1 MGITMSWIPKM
12 TPTTLTTIINSA
24 PMVIQGASKLIKLI
38 KEQTSPGTEPEE
50 GSQLTLES
58 LKADIERLEARLA
71 ATDES
76 NIEQIKLIEQLAKQ
90 NEALAASLS
99 KSYSR
104 INLMT
109 AVVVLTALLASAALI
124 IVFLR

>member
-1 MGITMSWIPKM
+1 MSWIPKM
-12 TPTTLTTIINSA
+12 TPTTLTTILNSA

-38 KEQTSPGTEPEE
+38 KEQGKPKPEDGVE
-50 GSQLTLES
+50 SQLTLDS
-58 LKADIERLEARLA
+58 LNADVKHLKTRLA

-90 NEALAASLS
+90 NETLAASLS

-104 INLMT
+104 LNLLT
-109 AVVVLTALLASAALI
+109 IITILAVLLSFASLIVVL
-124 IVFLR
+124 LR

>member
-1 MGITMSWIPKM
+1 MLQIYA
-12 TPTTLTTIINSA
+12 NRC
-24 PMVIQGASKLIKLI
+24 
-38 KEQTSPGTEPEE
+38 
-50 GSQLTLES
+50 SQS